1 MRQALISSN
10 TSTDRIDWCI
20 SYLKYYLQEALMEEN
35 SIYEQLNQDTLQD
48 AFTLLSL
55 LEHYRHTAERTI

>member
-1 MRQALISSN
+1 MRQVL
-10 TSTDRIDWCI
+10 TSTSQIDWCI
-20 SYLKYYLQEALMEEN
+20 NYLKYYLQEAIMEED

-55 LEHYRHTAERTI
+55 LEHYRYTTEKTI